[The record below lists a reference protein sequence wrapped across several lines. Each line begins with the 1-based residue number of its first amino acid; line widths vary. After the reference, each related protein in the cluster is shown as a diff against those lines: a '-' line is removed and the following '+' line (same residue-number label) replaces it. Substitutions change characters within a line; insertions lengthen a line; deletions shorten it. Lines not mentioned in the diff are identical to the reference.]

1 MQVNTT
7 YQQLEE
13 GLQSFVKSISL
24 DKIKSFVES
33 KVDIEVEV
41 DLSISSPKDIGYFGF
56 GNCLL
61 NIREKGAYWNKDTV
75 SCTMKID
82 ENGKLVS
89 SVDNGGKFKERTN
102 EDLLNT
108 MLTVYEC
115 KYT

>member
-33 KVDIEVEV
+33 KVGKEIEICI
-41 DLSISSPKDIGYFGF
+41 SISSAKDIGYFGF

-61 NIREKGAYWNKDTV
+61 MIREKGAYWNKDTV
-75 SCTMKID
+75 PCTMKID